1 MNTGTMI
8 TGDNINRFRLM
19 AMRQALNLEALGLKR
34 KGASV
39 LSILRKEGLV
49 KARTAKAAL
58 IELDAV
64 INSN

>member
-1 MNTGTMI
+1 
-8 TGDNINRFRLM
+8 
-19 AMRQALNLEALGLKR
+19 MRQALKLESIGLKR
-34 KGASV
+34 RGASV
-39 LSILRKEGLV
+39 LSILRQEGLV

>member
-1 MNTGTMI
+1 MNTGTTI

-19 AMRQALNLEALGLKR
+19 AMRQALKLEALGLKR

-49 KARTAKAAL
+49 KARTAKSAL

-64 INSN
+64 INGI

>member
-1 MNTGTMI
+1 MNTGTVI
-8 TGDNINRFRLM
+8 TGDNIKHFRLL
-19 AMRQALNLEALGLKR
+19 AMRQALKLEALGLKR
-34 KGASV
+34 RGASV

-64 INSN
+64 ISGA

>member
-19 AMRQALNLEALGLKR
+19 AMRQALKLESIGLKR
-34 KGASV
+34 RGASV
-39 LSILRKEGLV
+39 LSILRQEGLV

>member
-19 AMRQALNLEALGLKR
+19 AMRQALKLEALGLKR

-49 KARTAKAAL
+49 KARTAKSAL
-58 IELDAV
+58 VELDAV
-64 INSN
+64 INGI